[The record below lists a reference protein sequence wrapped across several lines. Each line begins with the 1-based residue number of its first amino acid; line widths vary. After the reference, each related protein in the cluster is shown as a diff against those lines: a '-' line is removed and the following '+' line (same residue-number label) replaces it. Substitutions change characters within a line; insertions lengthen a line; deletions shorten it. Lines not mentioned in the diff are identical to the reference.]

1 MSTKRILG
9 FVVVLILLCVLI
21 YLQVRTW
28 RNFNW
33 QVFWSRTEGVN
44 VWGLIAGVVLTYLAY
59 VLRAVRWRI
68 FLKPVCKTTTARM
81 LAPQFIGFSALAL
94 LGRAGEMIRP
104 YIIAK
109 KERLTFTSQIAVWG
123 VERIFDMGAFAVL
136 LALSFLSPD
145 LRRLELYHGH
155 WKELHWH
162 WLKHVPVYQGHVYVP
177 GLRDCAFLLAV
188 FVAGLIAGV
197 VLLRRSGDRVAQS
210 LHDLFAGFA
219 PKVAQQMRE
228 KVLSFSEGLKTIHD
242 LPSALQL
249 IAISIFMW
257 LLIAFDYYAITHAYP
272 AYPVNPMYPGQLHNL
287 TLADQVVLMGMS
299 MVGSMLQLP
308 AVGGG
313 SQLAAISMLSSG
325 FRVEP
330 ELAVSCGML
339 IWAITFM
346 AVIPTG
352 LALARREHLSIR
364 AVAEAEEK
372 AAALVE

>member
-1 MSTKRILG
+1 MNRKRVLV
-9 FVVVLILLCVLI
+9 FAVVLVLLCLLI

-28 RNFNW
+28 KNFDW
-33 QVFWSRTEGVN
+33 GVFWSRTDHVN
-44 VWGLIAGVVLTYLAY
+44 PGGLLAGVALTYLAY
-59 VLRAVRWRI
+59 ALRAVRWRI
-68 FLKPVCKTTTARM
+68 FLKPVCKTTTAR
-81 LAPQFIGFSALAL
+81 LLGPQFIGFAALAL

-123 VERIFDMGAFAVL
+123 VERIFDMGSFAVL
-136 LALSFLSPD
+136 LAVSFLSPD
-145 LRRLELYHGH
+145 LRTLPFYHG
-155 WKELHWH
+155 
-162 WLKHVPVYQGHVYVP
+162 
-177 GLRDCAFLLAV
+177 LREAAFALMALVAALIVGAV
-188 FVAGLIAGV
+188 V
-197 VLLRRSGDRVAQS
+197 VRRSGERVAQF
-210 LHDLFAGFA
+210 LYDFFANFA
-219 PKVAQQMRE
+219 PNLAHHLRE
-228 KVLSFSEGLKTIHD
+228 KVRSFREGLKTIHD
-242 LPSALQL
+242 LSSALQL
-249 IAISIFMW
+249 IAVSIFMW
-257 LLIAFDYYAITHAYP
+257 VLVAFAYYAITHAYG
-272 AYPVNPMYPGQLHNL
+272 GQLSTL
-287 TLADQVVLMGMS
+287 TMPQQVVLMGSS

-313 SQLAAISMLSSG
+313 SQLAAISMLHSG
-325 FRVEP
+325 FGIEQ

>member
-9 FVVVLILLCVLI
+9 FSVVFILLCLLI

-28 RNFNW
+28 KNFDW
-33 QVFWSRTEGVN
+33 QVFWSRTDQVDPL
-44 VWGLIAGVVLTYLAY
+44 GLIAGFAFTYLAY

-81 LAPQFIGFSALAL
+81 MAPQFIGFSALAL

-145 LRRLELYHGH
+145 LRALPFYHG
-155 WKELHWH
+155 
-162 WLKHVPVYQGHVYVP
+162 
-177 GLRDCAFLLAV
+177 LREAAFVLMALVAALVVGAV
-188 FVAGLIAGV
+188 IV
-197 VLLRRSGDRVAQS
+197 RRSGERVAQFF
-210 LHDLFAGFA
+210 HNLFAGFA
-219 PKVAQQMRE
+219 PKIAHHAEE
-228 KVLSFSEGLKTIHD
+228 KVRSFSEGLKTIHD
-242 LPSALQL
+242 VSSAVQL
-249 IAISIFMW
+249 VAISIFMW
-257 LLIAFDYYAITHAYP
+257 LLIAFSYYTITHAYP
-272 AYPVNPMYPGQLHNL
+272 GELRSL
-287 TLADQVVLMGMS
+287 TLAHQVVLMGSS

-313 SQLAAISMLSSG
+313 SQLAAISMLHSG
-325 FRVEP
+325 FGIEQ

-339 IWAITFM
+339 IWAISFM
-346 AVIPTG
+346 SVIPTG

-372 AAALVE
+372 AAALAE